1 MMSHLSINSN
11 RNLVIDTSNLCSLQ
25 CSKCMREY
33 LKQNKRKVPGDNLT
47 VERFKKLIK
56 FFNEAIVF
64 SGQIS
69 DPIMNP
75 DLPTFLKILHEE
87 NIISGV
93 HTAASYRNLDW
104 YEIAYNNNLKTRWVF
119 GLDGL
124 PNESHIYRKKQDG
137 HKIFEA
143 MKLGASKGM
152 QIVWQYIVFKYNENH
167 IEESRQL
174 AEDNNITFE
183 LNVSSRW
190 DGPDDPLI
198 PSNKLYVKE

>member
-11 RNLVIDTSNLCSLQ
+11 RNLVVDTSNLCSLQ

-47 VERFKKLIK
+47 VDRFKKLIK
-56 FFNEAIVF
+56 YFDETVTF

-69 DPIMNP
+69 DPVMNP
-75 DLPTFLKILHEE
+75 HLPTFLKILYEE
-87 NIISGV
+87 DILSGV

-104 YEIAYNNNLKTRWVF
+104 YEFAYNSNLNTRWVF

-124 PNESHIYRKKQDG
+124 PSESHIYRKKQDG

-143 MKLGASKGM
+143 MKLGASKGI

-167 IEESRQL
+167 IEESRKL